1 MQDILLPMVAGL
13 TLGSLHALDA
23 DHVAAVSVFVSRN
36 PRPRQ
41 AMKFGVRWAL
51 GHTTTLLLFGLVV
64 ISLKLVVTPF
74 MEMVAEVGI
83 GFMLI
88 AIGAWALNNLLRR
101 QRMHIHRHMH
111 DGVEHV
117 HFHSHGERSDHLH
130 EHSVFLIGAA
140 HGLAGTAS
148 VLVVVPVRGRELS
161 PCGIAL
167 YPPFRHWDDHFDG
180 PVRLSLWEC
189 RGQDEPE
196 ELDSLHTR
204 NCCCRQHLCW
214 LLVDSRKGCLT
225 ADVFKRQRN
234 HERKQPR
241 V

>member
-41 AMKFGVRWAL
+41 AMMFGVRWAL

-88 AIGAWALNNLLRR
+88 AIGTWGLNNLLRR

-148 VLVVVPVRGRELS
+148 VLVVVPVAVVSSLFTVS
-161 PCGIAL
+161 LYIVLFGIGTIISMAMFAYL
-167 YPPFRHWDDHFDG
+167 LG
-180 PVRLSLWEC
+180 NAVVRMNQKNSILWIQ
-189 RGQDEPE
+189 GVAAAT
-196 ELDSLHTR
+196 SIFVG
-204 NCCCRQHLCW
+204 CW
-214 LLVDSRKGCLT
+214 WIL
-225 ADVFKRQRN
+225 KR
-234 HERKQPR
+234 
-241 V
+241 VV